1 MLKTMPCRKSKGGSR
16 VKDDWSRH
24 EIAWAN
30 ILHREIFED
39 GTYFK
44 TVEISTFKNKHSASK
59 KSRKCR
65 ESSEED
71 EGFEEGTS
79 THPYVKM
86 VQISSRDYLDQLNE
100 LVSQLEDRVKTV
112 SEEISS
118 LEGVDRR
125 LEELQDKMS
134 RLARQLGGVTVWD
147 QDHANTDDKL
157 VELRHDIEICS
168 SQIRELH
175 STTRKKLSD
184 LNQSLP
190 PDTRD
195 KLANVELIAEKT
207 LTDLEDKE
215 SEHKTAKNVRY
226 EFQVDVEEVQFWIS
240 RSESKI
246 QDRSLE
252 PHALKNNLNEI
263 QSEITGISE
272 QLDSLLTNGSVITEK
287 SDNQPEKELVLSTTT
302 NLSEQI
308 AALKQLIQDK
318 KNAANDAV
326 DAWQRFLQFH
336 AILQSWCEEKE
347 SFLSEPFSFTNLSAA
362 KLALQDYNSA
372 IKSTKNANKNL
383 AEMEKELKKIGS
395 VGSSGD
401 LADKLSDVE
410 RSKAEVE
417 SLLMEKNATLQEM
430 TEEWDQCEKKLKE
443 TKSWISKAGDSLD
456 SLQNKKRPIRE
467 QLNMRDKMLSDI
479 TIQRKRAQM
488 ALEKLKVHFREEI
501 KTEQDIQKLGRE
513 IVSELDQLVEH
524 IKDQCKTLEA
534 CLTQLDQYQQEI
546 GVLRQQILACE
557 GELRTVSSP
566 AYTAKDRDK
575 ALAEQSASRE
585 RIKGLQS
592 KITAFSQ
599 RMNLINQRGT
609 PDQEEMTRE

>member
-1 MLKTMPCRKSKGGSR
+1 MNMTTTSSKYKMSIYSA
-16 VKDDWSRH
+16 KDQGER
-24 EIAWAN
+24 
-30 ILHREIFED
+30 
-39 GTYFK
+39 FK
-44 TVEISTFKNKHSASK
+44 K
-59 KSRKCR
+59 
-65 ESSEED
+65 
-71 EGFEEGTS
+71 
-79 THPYVKM
+79 
-86 VQISSRDYLDQLNE
+86 

-147 QDHANTDDKL
+147 QDHANTDEKL

-190 PDTRD
+190 PDTGD

-272 QLDSLLTNGSVITEK
+272 QLDSLLTNGSVITER
-287 SDNQPEKELVLSTTT
+287 SDNQPEKELVVSTTT

-308 AALKQLIQDK
+308 ASLKQLIQDK

-336 AILQSWCEEKE
+336 SILKSWCEEKE

-383 AEMEKELKKIGS
+383 AEMEKELKKIDS

-410 RSKAEVE
+410 RSKSEVE
-417 SLLMEKNATLQEM
+417 SMLMEKNATLQEM

-456 SLQNKKRPIRE
+456 SLQNKKRPIRD